1 MEIGNGAV
9 VAAGSIVTKSL
20 PPYAIVGGN
29 PARFIKWHFPKEVQA
44 KLEETQW
51 FLLKKEDVLLC
62 REELER
68 IVGFDRGGFMTRYME
83 RKPDMR
89 TDDA

>member
-1 MEIGNGAV
+1 M
-9 VAAGSIVTKSL
+9 
-20 PPYAIVGGN
+20 
-29 PARFIKWHFPKEVQA
+29 
-44 KLEETQW
+44 

-68 IVGFDRGGFMTRYME
+68 IVGFDRGGFMTHYMD
-83 RKPDMR
+83 RQPDMR